1 MAEPRRFQFDSNQ
14 RSIGTPARRRGVWLW
29 IAVSLALH
37 GAIVL
42 FALVGAARGGHV
54 ELAGTFEVTVVGPPS
69 AGEPDG
75 GAKTEKS
82 DAPPGTDAAPRRPEA
97 PPEKTPSPLLPRPS
111 QAPPPAAAPS
121 NVPPPADAPKLT
133 AKPQPAAAPD
143 PVALPRKVTPAEAEP
158 SEPRPDMT
166 APAPK
171 RPDVARPPEPMAPPR
186 ESTPA
191 EAAPPVPRPTTA
203 EAAPKRP
210 EAPASPT
217 TPTTP
222 TTPTLARPKAAREP
236 AATPKA
242 TANAAPRG
250 VKKAPEGQTASLG
263 SPNGGERLGRS
274 DSDDT
279 GGMLNINLNPR
290 FRSPPP
296 PPVYPR
302 QSIERDEEGVVL
314 VRALVD
320 PVGAPQRVLVFK
332 SSGFPLLDEAAL
344 VAVQKWRFEP
354 MIREG
359 RAAAAWVQVPV
370 RFRLN

>member
-1 MAEPRRFQFDSNQ
+1 MAEPRRFQVDSNQ
-14 RSIGTPARRRGVWLW
+14 RSVGVPTRRRSVWLW

-42 FALVGAARGGHV
+42 FALVGAARGGHS

-75 GAKTEKS
+75 GAKAEKK
-82 DAPPGTDAAPRRPEA
+82 DAQSEPESAPARPEA
-97 PPEKTPSPLLPRPS
+97 PPEKAPPTPALPQPA

-121 NVPPPADAPKLT
+121 NITPPQETPKPM
-133 AKPQPAAAPD
+133 AKPQPAEAPD
-143 PVALPRKVTPAEAEP
+143 PIALPRKATPVESEP
-158 SEPRPDMT
+158 SAPRPDT
-166 APAPK
+166 AEPAPK
-171 RPDVARPPEPMAPPR
+171 PQIARPPEPIAPPR
-186 ESTPA
+186 ESASAEPA
-191 EAAPPVPRPTTA
+191 PREPRPDTA
-203 EAAPKRP
+203 ETTPKPP
-210 EAPASPT
+210 EAPAAAP
-217 TPTTP
+217 TPTV
-222 TTPTLARPKAAREP
+222 ARPKAARESTATP
-236 AATPKA
+236 RAPKAAT
-242 TANAAPRG
+242 RG

-263 SPNGGERLGRS
+263 TPNGGERLGRS
-274 DSDDT
+274 DTDEN
-279 GGMLNINLNPR
+279 GGLLNINLNPR

-320 PVGAPQRVLVFK
+320 PMGAPQRVLVVK

-344 VAVQKWRFEP
+344 AAVQKWRFEP

-359 RAAAAWVQVPV
+359 RASAAWVQVPV